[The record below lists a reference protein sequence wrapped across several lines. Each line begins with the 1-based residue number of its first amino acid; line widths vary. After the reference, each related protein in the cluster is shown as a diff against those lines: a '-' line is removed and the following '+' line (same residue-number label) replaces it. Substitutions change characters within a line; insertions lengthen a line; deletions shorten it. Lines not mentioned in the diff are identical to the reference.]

1 MSDSVSHS
9 QSIDVLVQVVRLW
22 LTSADPS
29 GPLTQQARAAV
40 ERLSQ
45 NEDPS
50 ALALVLHD
58 SLAPRVL
65 AWWRLRKP
73 RLDEIPTILIE
84 LATDVDADNLD
95 RLNATLARCRMAGL
109 LENGGISGLASNWLR
124 AHVGQQVGIK
134 PKTKV
139 KK

>member
-9 QSIDVLVQVVRLW
+9 QSIDVLVQVARLW
-22 LTSADPS
+22 LTTADPS
-29 GPLTQQARAAV
+29 GPMTQQARTAV

-45 NEDPS
+45 SEDPN

-58 SLAPRVL
+58 TLAPRVL

-73 RLDEIPTILIE
+73 RLEEIPAILIE

-95 RLNATLARCRMAGL
+95 RLNATLTRCRMAGL
-109 LENGGISGLASNWLR
+109 LENGGISGLGSSWLR
-124 AHVGQQVGIK
+124 AHVGLLVG
-134 PKTKV
+134 V
-139 KK
+139 KKSKKK